1 MNAIITCLLLD
12 DIRQHIDRLDREP
25 VRLIAE
31 RAAHAALHPP
41 TPSPSH

>member
-12 DIRQHIDRLDREP
+12 DIRQHIDRLDREL
-25 VRLIAE
+25 VCLIAE

-41 TPSPSH
+41 PPSPSH